1 MDKTKLT
8 PELLQRFK
16 QLMSDSIPDF
26 KRNLTELSILTGGD
40 TLPEMTDNEASE
52 LQSTLTDAM
61 LDIPN
66 AYKRTKPL

>member
-26 KRNLTELSILTGGD
+26 KKNLAELCFTTGGD
-40 TLPEMTDNEASE
+40 IPPDITDEEAAE
-52 LQSTLTDAM
+52 LQLKLTDAM
-61 LDIPN
+61 LDILN
-66 AYKRTKPL
+66 DYKKTTQL